1 MTQTARD
8 SIRSIGVVGG
18 GAWGTALAST
28 CTRSGLPVTLW
39 AYEQEVVEAMN
50 NAHENPVYLPGIALP
65 DTLKATAELAD
76 MSSCDAVLMVTPAQ
90 HLGSILSTL
99 TPHLKPGASVVLCA
113 KGIEQNSLRF
123 MSEVAGE
130 HIDPSRLAV
139 LSGPSFAADVA
150 RGLPTAVTLACTD
163 QTRGKALSAAIGQV
177 DFRTYLSDDVIGAEI
192 GGVVKNVLAIACG
205 IVAGRELGESA
216 RAALT
221 ARGYAEMTRLGVK
234 LGAKAETLGGLSGL
248 GDLILTCASPTSRNF
263 SLGVALGQ
271 NRSADDVL
279 ASRSSVSEGALSAAA
294 LAALADKLEVD
305 MPICQAVAQILDGS
319 INVNMAISQL
329 LARPFKR
336 EA

>member
-1 MTQTARD
+1 
-8 SIRSIGVVGG
+8 
-18 GAWGTALAST
+18 
-28 CTRSGLPVTLW
+28 
-39 AYEQEVVEAMN
+39 
-50 NAHENPVYLPGIALP
+50 
-65 DTLKATAELAD
+65 
-76 MSSCDAVLMVTPAQ
+76 
-90 HLGSILSTL
+90 
-99 TPHLKPGASVVLCA
+99 
-113 KGIEQNSLRF
+113 
-123 MSEVAGE
+123 MSEVAAE

-150 RGLPTAVTLACTD
+150 RGLPTAVTLACPD
-163 QTRGKALSAAIGQV
+163 QARGKALSAAIGQV

-271 NRSADDVL
+271 NHSADDVL
-279 ASRSSVSEGALSAAA
+279 AGRSSVSEGAMSAAA

-319 INVNMAISQL
+319 INVDMAISQL